1 MCFDVTPLSLGWE
14 SYGEEMCV
22 VILENMHIPVTM
34 KMKCV
39 ITDDNHSSILIK
51 VFQGERS
58 RQIYCFSL
66 LFFYFYSFT
75 YFAFFLSMQKLR
87 VPGSTRIK
95 CNSGVGSCSWIK

>member
-58 RQIYCFSL
+58 RPIVLYIVLVYCFSISTHL
-66 LFFYFYSFT
+66 LILHFFCRCKSYAYLGRPE
-75 YFAFFLSMQKLR
+75 LSVIR
-87 VPGSTRIK
+87 V
-95 CNSGVGSCSWIK
+95 